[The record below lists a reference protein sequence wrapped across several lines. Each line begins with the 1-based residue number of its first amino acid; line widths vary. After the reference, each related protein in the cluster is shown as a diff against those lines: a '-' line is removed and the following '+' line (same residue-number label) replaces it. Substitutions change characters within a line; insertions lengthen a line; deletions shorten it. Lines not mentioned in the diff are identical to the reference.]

1 MNLESNQSVLIEAVE
16 IKRTIPNSIICIQN
30 SLFIIQMSVF
40 SSSMKK
46 MIDFRSDTVT
56 LPTPEMKEAMFTAP
70 LGDDVFGEDPT
81 INELENYAAEMF
93 GMEAAIYC
101 VSGTQ
106 TNQIAINIHVQP
118 GGEVI
123 TNVDSHIY
131 KYEGGGIARNSGAS
145 VRLIHGNRGRLTADD
160 VKQWINP
167 ENVHLPITQLVSMED
182 TSNRGG
188 GAIYDFEEI
197 QKIRKVCLENDLPL
211 HLDGARLMNAMV
223 ENGIDLKT
231 YAAEFDS
238 ISLCLSK
245 GLGAPVGSLLIGSK
259 DFIHRARRVRKV
271 FGGGMRQAGI
281 IAAGGLYALKNN
293 VERLKIDHKHARM
306 LGETLE
312 TQEWIQE
319 VVPVDTNI
327 VVGVLKNPDELN
339 KVLSKLEDEG
349 ILAMDFGPGMIR
361 MVTHL
366 DNSSEDIDKTIEVLK
381 RL

>member
-1 MNLESNQSVLIEAVE
+1 
-16 IKRTIPNSIICIQN
+16 
-30 SLFIIQMSVF
+30 MS
-40 SSSMKK
+40 KK
-46 MIDFRSDTVT
+46 IDFRSDTVT
-56 LPTPEMKEAMFTAP
+56 LPTPEMKEAMFAAP
-70 LGDDVFGEDPT
+70 LGDDVFGEDPS
-81 INELENYAAEMF
+81 INKLEKYAAEMF

-123 TNVDSHIY
+123 TSVDSHIY
-131 KYEGGGIARNSGAS
+131 KYEGGGIAKNSGAS
-145 VRLIHGNRGRLTADD
+145 VRLIHGNRGRLTAED

-167 ENVHLPITQLVSMED
+167 DNVHLPVTQLVSLED

-197 QKIRKVCLENDLPL
+197 KQIRKVCTENNLPL

-245 GLGAPVGSLLIGSK
+245 GLGAPVGSVLLGTK

-293 VERLKIDHKHARM
+293 IERLKDDHKHARM
-306 LGETLE
+306 LGDTMEACR
-312 TQEWIQE
+312 WIKE

-327 VVGVLKNPDELN
+327 VVGVLERPEDLN
-339 KVLSKLEDEG
+339 NVLSKLEDNG

-366 DNSSEDIDKTIEVLK
+366 DISAEDIDKTMQVLK
-381 RL
+381 QI